1 MGVELAGSA
10 LGPVLLFLKLLLFL
24 LNFLSEHVLVNQA
37 FCVLFE
43 DNALLLLLLLD
54 LIFRKLG
61 HFLFT
66 LFVLALFLEEL
77 VHFLL
82 TLPQLFFWVEA
93 RL

>member
-1 MGVELAGSA
+1 MGIELAGSV
-10 LGPVLLFLKLLLFL
+10 LGPVFLFLELLLFL

-37 FCVLFE
+37 FGVLFE

-54 LIFRKLG
+54 LIFWKLG

-93 RL
+93 WL